1 MKRVKILNIVFT
13 QEIKTKQIPSFRSAV
28 LRMLG
33 DADVAFHNHTEDE
46 KFVYD
51 YPKIQYKT
59 FGNKASMFCIE
70 EGVEKIYSLF
80 NLKSRNIIINGV
92 QSDLVV
98 EDLKANEFVIQ
109 AWDTYFDYKI
119 SSWLAL
125 NEKNYGEYK
134 KLKSEAEKFY
144 FLENILRGNILS
156 FGKGVDCI
164 FDKEVKVQI
173 TKINK
178 EYTSDFKGIKMHTIN
193 AEFKS
198 NVFLPNHLGLGKGVS
213 IGFGVVKEKRKN
225 NYINGE

>member
-1 MKRVKILNIVFT
+1 MKKVKILSIVFS
-13 QEIKTKQIPSFRSAV
+13 QDIKTTQIPSFRSAV
-28 LRMLG
+28 LKMLG
-33 DADVAFHNHTEDE
+33 DADVAFHNHKEDE

-51 YPKIQYKT
+51 YPKIQYKSVR
-59 FGNKASMFCIE
+59 NKASLFCIE

-80 NLKSRNIIINGV
+80 NLKNRSIIINGE

-98 EDLKANEFVIQ
+98 EELKANEFLIQ

-125 NEKNYGEYK
+125 NEKNYGDYK
-134 KLKSEAEKFY
+134 KLKTDAEKVY

-173 TKINK
+173 TKINR
-178 EYTSDFKGIKMHTIN
+178 EYTSDFKGVKMHTIN

-198 NVFLPNHLGLGKGVS
+198 NVFLPNQLGLGKGVS
-213 IGFGVVKEKRKN
+213 IGYGIVKTKRN
-225 NYINGE
+225 EINQ